1 MRPFIISEIV
11 MESSYI
17 FEVKNITKEFP
28 GVRALD
34 NVTLHIRP
42 GEIHSIIGEN
52 GAGKST
58 LMNIIY
64 GILQPTSGEL
74 FFNGEKII
82 IDSPKRAQKLGIG
95 FMPQELNLVPQL
107 SVEENIL
114 LGHFPLRRKIFLD
127 KKEQR
132 EIVSN
137 ILARI
142 DPHIHADSLVRN
154 LSAAHKQLVQLARAI
169 LFDTKILILDEPTSS
184 LTFDEI
190 GHLFDII
197 ESFRKTGNSV
207 IYISHRLDEVQRLSD
222 TVTVLRDGHN
232 VATLDPKTTT
242 VEDMISNM
250 IGRKA
255 EYKNETRDYN
265 YKDKK
270 VVLSV
275 KDFSRKKEFKKIS
288 FNLYEGEILGI
299 AGLVGSGR
307 TELAKAIYG
316 YTVPDSGSLLIDG
329 NKTINRHP
337 REAIKKYLAYVPEE
351 RRQEGIFPIL
361 TVTENITLPS
371 LRNFCRYQIINK
383 KRLRKAV
390 DEYISKLKIKVR
402 SQDEKIAN
410 LSGGNQQKVI
420 FSRCLLSGS
429 RILILDEPT
438 RGIDVNAKA
447 EIHDLLR
454 KLAISGISIIVI
466 SSELEEI
473 LSLSDRI
480 IVMNEG
486 EIKGELPASSA
497 SQEEILKLAFK
508 H

>member
-1 MRPFIISEIV
+1 
-11 MESSYI
+11 
-17 FEVKNITKEFP
+17 
-28 GVRALD
+28 
-34 NVTLHIRP
+34 
-42 GEIHSIIGEN
+42 
-52 GAGKST
+52 
-58 LMNIIY
+58 
-64 GILQPTSGEL
+64 
-74 FFNGEKII
+74 
-82 IDSPKRAQKLGIG
+82 
-95 FMPQELNLVPQL
+95 
-107 SVEENIL
+107 
-114 LGHFPLRRKIFLD
+114 
-127 KKEQR
+127 
-132 EIVSN
+132 
-137 ILARI
+137 
-142 DPHIHADSLVRN
+142 
-154 LSAAHKQLVQLARAI
+154 LVQLARAI

-371 LRNFCRYQIINK
+371 LRNFCKYQIINK
-383 KRLRKAV
+383 KLLRKAV

-497 SQEEILKLAFK
+497 SQEDILKLAFK